1 MASFADKFYT
11 ALYVYD
17 FIITIAQEVDA
28 VWTRKWTL
36 STWIFAVN
44 RYCYLVYAV
53 GLIASPSNNFQ
64 VNFPDFSD

>member
-1 MASFADKFYT
+1 MASFAHTLYT

-28 VWTRKWTL
+28 VWAKKWTL

-44 RYCYLVYAV
+44 RYCYLIFAV
-53 GLIASPSNNFQ
+53 VMVATPGTSSQVSFLNFC
-64 VNFPDFSD
+64 D